1 MGEPHEGAFGPLGQ
15 ARQDPYV
22 VQAGLVA
29 GVLGDEG
36 EGVPLR
42 RTKRRRGVAPGIRTL
57 VERGA

>member
-1 MGEPHEGAFGPLGQ
+1 M
-15 ARQDPYV
+15 

-42 RTKRRRGVAPGIRTL
+42 RAKGRRGVAPAIRTL